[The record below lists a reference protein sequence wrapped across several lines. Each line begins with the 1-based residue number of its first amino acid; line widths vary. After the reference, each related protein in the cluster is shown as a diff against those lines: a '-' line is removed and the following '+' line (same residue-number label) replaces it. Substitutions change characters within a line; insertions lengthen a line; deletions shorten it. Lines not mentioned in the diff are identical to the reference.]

1 MKNLFKNTLRSLPK
15 NKLNII
21 SLVFLIFL
29 CLSIFC
35 TMSNTFSNITTQ
47 YDNIVK
53 SGNLHDIVISE
64 LYDIGEPNYE
74 ITNPDWVVLT
84 DIKIEDKNKKLWEY
98 LTMLDLGPFADEA
111 TPTKQIIASFSY
123 KKKKEIDFPIF

>member
-1 MKNLFKNTLRSLPK
+1 MKNLFKNTLRSLPR

-84 DIKIEDKNKKLWEY
+84 DIKIEDKDWFELLGYAFWGEQTSKKN
-98 LTMLDLGPFADEA
+98 
-111 TPTKQIIASFSY
+111 IIATFSY
-123 KKKKEIDFPIF
+123 KKKNEIDFPIFWE

>member
-1 MKNLFKNTLRSLPK
+1 MKNLFKNTLRSLPR

-21 SLVFLIFL
+21 SLVFLFFL

-84 DIKIEDKNKKLWEY
+84 DIKIEDKNWFEFLGYAFWGEQTSKK
-98 LTMLDLGPFADEA
+98 
-111 TPTKQIIASFSY
+111 I
-123 KKKKEIDFPIF
+123 

>member
-1 MKNLFKNTLRSLPK
+1 MKNLFKNTLRSLPR

-74 ITNPDWVVLT
+74 ITNLDWVVLT

-123 KKKKEIDFPIF
+123 KKKEEIDFPIF